1 MKKLKNLQ
9 QRSPSPRNAVLSNT
23 NLQPLSSQ
31 RSKSNSQQLLK
42 KYKQN
47 IQIDLSKQSTI
58 HNKYRI
64 VTEPIDDHMFQMT
77 QSYAKLSRP
86 KRKDAKFDSQHNS
99 IKSRQKTL
107 SNEKYQPPAQHACAN
122 CMR

>member
-9 QRSPSPRNAVLSNT
+9 QRSPSPRNAALSNT

-64 VTEPIDDHMFQMT
+64 VTEPIDDHMLQMT

-86 KRKDAKFDSQHNS
+86 KRKDTKFDSQHNS

-107 SNEKYQPPAQHACAN
+107 SNEKYQPPPQHTCAN